1 MLIGRWLLTIGKAQK
16 HVLAMCTAM
25 FPGASAQEDL
35 LVVVGVSMVPSGRHA
50 VLAHESSGEVPGPVA
65 THPQSPHEKD

>member
-16 HVLAMCTAM
+16 YVLAMCTTM

-35 LVVVGVSMVPSGRHA
+35 LVVVGV
-50 VLAHESSGEVPGPVA
+50 
-65 THPQSPHEKD
+65 